1 MHRVAD
7 PAGDPLERAWND
19 EWEQHVLR
27 TASERVKAQVSVQQF
42 QIFDLHVRQG
52 LSVGDTAR
60 ALGTTKAAVY
70 MAKSRVGRLLK
81 REIRALNTG

>member
-1 MHRVAD
+1 VAD

-19 EWEQHVLR
+19 EWEQHLLR
-27 TASERVKAQVSVQQF
+27 AASERVKAQVSVQQF
-42 QIFDLHVRQG
+42 QMFDLHVRQG

-81 REIRALNTG
+81 REIIALNTG